1 MIGTVIFDM
10 DGVIFDSERACLSCW
25 GEIAERWE
33 LDNVEQVFRKCI
45 GTNDYQTRMIVE
57 EAYAPK
63 YGDGI
68 SEKLLKE
75 SSKIWHSRYDENALP
90 MKPGV
95 VEILEFLGKNNV
107 PVGLASSTKKAS
119 IERELKQ
126 AGLYNYFDNIIG
138 GDAVK
143 ISKPDPEIYLL
154 ACNEMGAD
162 PKAVTAI
169 EDSYNGIRSAY
180 AAGIRPV
187 MVPDM
192 IEADDEMR
200 RLSAVICKDLFEVK
214 AFLEKELQGGK

>member
-1 MIGTVIFDM
+1 MTGTVIFDM

-25 GEIAERWE
+25 SEIAEKWKLE
-33 LDNVEQVFRKCI
+33 NVEQVFRKCI

-57 EAYAPK
+57 EAYAPVF
-63 YGDGI
+63 GEGI

-75 SSKIWHSRYDENALP
+75 SSRIWHSRFDENPLP
-90 MKPGV
+90 MKTGV
-95 VEILEFLGKNNV
+95 IEILEFLKINKV

-119 IERELKQ
+119 VEAELKQ
-126 AGLYNYFDNIIG
+126 AGLYSYFDKIIG

-154 ACNEMGAD
+154 ACSEMGTEPGEA
-162 PKAVTAI
+162 TAI

-180 AAGIRPV
+180 AAGLRPI

-200 RLSAVICKDLFEVK
+200 RLSAVICKDLSEVK
-214 AFLEKELQGGK
+214 AFFEKELLAKE